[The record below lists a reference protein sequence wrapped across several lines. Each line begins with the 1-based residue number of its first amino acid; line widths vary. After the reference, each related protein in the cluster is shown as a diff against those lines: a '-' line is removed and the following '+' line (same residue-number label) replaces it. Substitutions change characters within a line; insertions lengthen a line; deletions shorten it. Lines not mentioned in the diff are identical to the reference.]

1 MSFGNYESGAFNRK
15 AQKVKIEHSSAYD
28 IITNLFGF
36 LTRLDEIDDDFI
48 LKRSVNNLVQ
58 V

>member
-36 LTRLDEIDDDFI
+36 LTRLDEIDDFI